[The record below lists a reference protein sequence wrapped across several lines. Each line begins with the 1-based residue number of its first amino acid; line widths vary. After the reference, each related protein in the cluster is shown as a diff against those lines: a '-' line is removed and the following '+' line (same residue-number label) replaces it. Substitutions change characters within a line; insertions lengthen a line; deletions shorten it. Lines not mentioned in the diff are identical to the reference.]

1 MKNSINYIKPPFLR
15 EIIKRKGI
23 FMSEKNQNFSNT
35 QYNYHPCRNFSEKT
49 ELHCPFNFCPL
60 YKLENCPG
68 NPNYLLNDKGQEV
81 KSCSECAFPYNPE
94 NHNKIISYLLNQNE
108 ILNIELSELKR
119 NMESRLAKISGF
131 ENMDLEIREEH
142 ETIAEYIYE
151 SYLKDTSI
159 KILLQPFSKK
169 CVTNQGFRFNDN
181 VKIACDILEKLKLEQ
196 KDIISGYLYTFHAP
210 KFSKKLKKAYEKLPL
225 LEQYYIENWLISVL
239 DSGRD
244 WIRNYLF
251 RKNSVRYSCYVSDS
265 FGPGFYGMTIETLP
279 KFFEIIDSNSV
290 GVELTENGGLKPLK
304 SCIGIYLVTKKDISH
319 LMGHDCINCAGNKFG
334 CNACILQSSN
344 DLK

>member
-1 MKNSINYIKPPFLR
+1 MSKN
-15 EIIKRKGI
+15 
-23 FMSEKNQNFSNT
+23 NQNFLNT
-35 QYNYHPCRNFSEKT
+35 QYNYHPCRNFLEKT

-60 YKLENCPG
+60 YNLKNCPG
-68 NPNYLLNDKGQEV
+68 SPNYLLNAKGQEV

-94 NHNKIISYLLNQNE
+94 NYNTIISYLLNQNE
-108 ILNIELSELKR
+108 ILNIELWELKR

-131 ENMDLEIREEH
+131 ENMDLEMREEH

-169 CVTNQGFRFNDN
+169 CVTNQEFRFNNN
-181 VKIACDILEKLKLEQ
+181 VKIACDILEKLNLEQ

-210 KFSKKLKKAYEKLPL
+210 KFSKKLEEAYEKLPL

-251 RKNSVRYSCYVSDS
+251 RKNSIRYSCYVSDS

-279 KFFEIIDSNSV
+279 KFFEIMDSNSV

-319 LMGHDCINCAGNKFG
+319 LMGHDCINCAGNKLG
-334 CNACILQSSN
+334 CNACILQ
-344 DLK
+344 